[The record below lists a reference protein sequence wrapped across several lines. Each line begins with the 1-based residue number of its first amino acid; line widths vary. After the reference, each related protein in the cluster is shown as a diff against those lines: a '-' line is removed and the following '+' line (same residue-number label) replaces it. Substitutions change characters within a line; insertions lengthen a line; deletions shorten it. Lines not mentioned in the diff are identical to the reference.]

1 MSANKRQQF
10 ELGKILQNAIFS
22 IQLGIEDYAI
32 STAPGGDTT
41 RAISSSRNLFAG
53 VILLFKYKL
62 ASLAKTPEEAEQLL
76 YEPKVILPYLTEE
89 GGIEWRPIFEQK
101 NPRSID
107 TDAIHARLDSLNVE
121 HDWEVVKTLRDCRNN
136 LEHLHPTHQTSE
148 IQKFLA
154 ALFPLLQNFISSE
167 LFDSPGALLGKA
179 WETMLQTHDFF
190 EKNRLRARAEWKKIG
205 LPANALKLLKGCQ
218 CGSCGSPL
226 LQPFEEDAAASL
238 PVDTPEFRYECL
250 VCHHRAGMLA
260 VLEAEFLLKYE
271 SAFDT
276 EQVVEECPVCFVHMF
291 HTHHDICHWCETKT
305 EYERCEHCHTILE
318 SHEAEHGTSC
328 ERCDQYQWMFDQ
340 HDPTAR

>member
-1 MSANKRQQF
+1 
-10 ELGKILQNAIFS
+10 
-22 IQLGIEDYAI
+22 
-32 STAPGGDTT
+32 
-41 RAISSSRNLFAG
+41 
-53 VILLFKYKL
+53 
-62 ASLAKTPEEAEQLL
+62 
-76 YEPKVILPYLTEE
+76 
-89 GGIEWRPIFEQK
+89 
-101 NPRSID
+101 
-107 TDAIHARLDSLNVE
+107 
-121 HDWEVVKTLRDCRNN
+121 VVKTLRDCRNN

-218 CGSCGSPL
+218 RGSCGSPL

-250 VCHHRAGMLA
+250 VCHHRAGMLD

-305 EYERCEHCHTILE
+305 EYKRCEHCHTILE